1 MTGAWRAEDPPGGS
15 WGDGGAGPPGKEQ
28 GMKALAMAAMLLAAA
43 GPAAA
48 ALSGFYDSGEQIGA
62 ILESADVADRLRQ
75 APLWR
80 IENTGSR
87 EADGAQQWTVSTQRC
102 DLIVWLVPEPPAAGM
117 VGKTGYRVELGSGC
131 E

>member
-1 MTGAWRAEDPPGGS
+1 MDSSYDEKILDALCFLYLTFSHAT
-15 WGDGGAGPPGKEQ
+15 DGELTADEMRTVANKIREWAPN
-28 GMKALAMAAMLLAAA
+28 ASL
-43 GPAAA
+43 
-48 ALSGFYDSGEQIGA
+48 EQIGA

-102 DLIVWLVPEPPAAGM
+102 DLIVWLVPEPPAAGL